1 MAKTRTIVRDFQVRL
16 RSVEKRLRKVE
27 SELEMLPAIT
37 SFKTW
42 RSLTERDQAILTAL
56 YKYELEGAS
65 TLALAKDLDLNK
77 PETSGRTII
86 ARRLRS
92 IQKISVKLKGAPV
105 VIRQGRNWALNFEDY
120 IIELKDHED

>member
-65 TLALAKDLDLNK
+65 TRALAEDLALNK